1 MFVVFIFLF
10 EQKMGV
16 GCLLSGVE
24 SEMCMR
30 ERFGGGVF
38 FGGYGAG
45 SVGGVSFGGCEG

>member
-10 EQKMGV
+10 EQKMGYESRLSLV
-16 GCLLSGVE
+16 G

-30 ERFGGGVF
+30 ERCGGGVF